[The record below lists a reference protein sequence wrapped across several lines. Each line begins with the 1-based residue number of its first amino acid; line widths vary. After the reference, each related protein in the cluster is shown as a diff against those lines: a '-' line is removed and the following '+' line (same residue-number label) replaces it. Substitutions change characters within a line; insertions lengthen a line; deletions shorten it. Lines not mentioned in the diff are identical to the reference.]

1 MTSNTLHD
9 IGRRIPSARSI
20 VYSLISIAMGLL
32 AWGSVLNLSAE
43 GSLRVSIAVI
53 SLPILWIA
61 WCIWRREMHPLILTG
76 VVIVANGFLVFFV
89 FLALMVIM
97 FLFYAY
103 TLS

>member
-1 MTSNTLHD
+1 M
-9 IGRRIPSARSI
+9 
-20 VYSLISIAMGLL
+20 
-32 AWGSVLNLSAE
+32 
-43 GSLRVSIAVI
+43 
-53 SLPILWIA
+53 
-61 WCIWRREMHPLILTG
+61 EMHPLILTG